1 MKGEVAMSVVS
12 IFGHDAEAEARAFLK
27 VSAWCN
33 RQAAQPMREADRLL
47 QTILEAGD
55 LVGQD
60 DAGRM
65 VIQLAVEPLDFDRL
79 MAFGADAVEAE
90 DGGDDEPYQCSP
102 MSPCW
107 FWEGGPRFLGLPL
120 DQQIGESAVMLG
132 RGSRLVQALALAL
145 LVLMAPS
152 IAASADQ
159 NALIAALPMMSTAPA
174 PRTPMPTSTA
184 TAEAPQQCC
193 RMCKKGK
200 PCGDGCISTTK
211 QCKKE
216 QGCACAAGGEG
227 NG

>member
-1 MKGEVAMSVVS
+1 MSVVS
-12 IFGHDAEAEARAFLK
+12 IFGHDAEAEARALLK
-27 VSAWCN
+27 VSAWRN
-33 RQAAQPMREADRLL
+33 QQAAQPMREADRLL

-65 VIQLAVEPLDFDRL
+65 VIQLAVEPRDFDHL

-107 FWEGGPRFLGLPL
+107 FWDRGATFFGRPTDQVPDLLPPKQLSRVAQIARAVALGL
-120 DQQIGESAVMLG
+120 
-132 RGSRLVQALALAL
+132 L
-145 LVLMAPS
+145 LMVVPGIDAR
-152 IAASADQ
+152 ADQ
-159 NALIAALPMMSTAPA
+159 APLMTKPLPMS
-174 PRTPMPTSTA
+174 

-200 PCGDGCISTTK
+200 PCGDGCISAAK

-216 QGCACAAGGEG
+216 QGCACSAASGS
-227 NG
+227 